1 MEINS
6 TQTPNKIKK
15 PQPKNNDHNAQHT
28 EHGLKGQSNTLQKN
42 IERAA
47 ASLNMDADTLK
58 VWLKERLFIEPSVLL
73 SFLHQIV
80 QYKLNPLSGEIVL
93 INLED
98 GRHQTMITID
108 GWCKLINAH
117 PQFAGMTFRESTE
130 LQDGI
135 LAWIECCIYR
145 HDRILPITIKEYY
158 EEIKTEHTIWAS
170 MPRRMLRHRAIQQC
184 ARIAFGIHC
193 SDSENSLSHS
203 RTEIKSKDQLTEDLP
218 ISKSRTDL
226 LKERLSINMTD

>member
-1 MEINS
+1 METNS
-6 TQTPNKIKK
+6 TQTVSKIKK
-15 PQPKNNDHNAQHT
+15 SHPKNNDHNAQHT

-42 IERAA
+42 IDRAA
-47 ASLNMDADTLK
+47 ASLNMDEDTLK

-80 QYKLNPLSGEIVL
+80 QYKLNPLSGEIAL

-98 GRHQTMITID
+98 GRHQTMITMD

-117 PQFAGMTFRESTE
+117 PQFAGMTFRESTV

-135 LAWIECCIYR
+135 PAWIECCIYR

-158 EEIKTEHTIWAS
+158 EEIKTEHAIWVS
-170 MPRRMLRHRAIQQC
+170 MPRRMLRHRTIQQC
-184 ARIAFGIHC
+184 ARVAFGIQC
-193 SDSENSLSHS
+193 
-203 RTEIKSKDQLTEDLP
+203 TEIRLSLDTHQKEKIIIDELKKESKNGQ
-218 ISKSRTDL
+218 SRMEW
-226 LKERLSINMTD
+226 LKERLQG

>member
-1 MEINS
+1 METNS

-15 PQPKNNDHNAQHT
+15 PHPKNNDLNAQHT
-28 EHGLKGQSNTLQKN
+28 EDDLKGQSNTLQKN
-42 IERAA
+42 IDRAA
-47 ASLNMDADTLK
+47 ASLNMDEDTLK

-80 QYKLNPLSGEIVL
+80 QYKLNPLSGEIAL

-98 GRHQTMITID
+98 GRHQTMITLD

-117 PQFAGMTFRESTE
+117 PQFAGMTFRESTV

-135 LAWIECCIYR
+135 PAWIECCIYR

-158 EEIKTEHTIWAS
+158 EEIKTEHAIWKS
-170 MPRRMLRHRAIQQC
+170 MPRRMLRHRTIQQC

-193 SDSENSLSHS
+193 TEIGHALDTHKKEKPTKDELNEESKSGKS
-203 RTEIKSKDQLTEDLP
+203 RTEW
-218 ISKSRTDL
+218 
-226 LKERLSINMTD
+226 LKEHLQG

>member
-6 TQTPNKIKK
+6 TQTLNKIKK
-15 PQPKNNDHNAQHT
+15 PHPKNNDHNAQHT

-47 ASLNMDADTLK
+47 ASLNMDEDTLK

-80 QYKLNPLSGEIVL
+80 QYKLNPLSGEIAL

-98 GRHQTMITID
+98 GRHQSMITID

-117 PQFAGMTFRESTE
+117 SQFAGMTFRESTV

-135 LAWIECCIYR
+135 PAWIECCIYR

-158 EEIKTEHTIWAS
+158 EEIKTEHAIWKN
-170 MPRRMLRHRAIQQC
+170 MPRRMLRHRTIQQC
-184 ARIAFGIHC
+184 ARIAFGIQYT
-193 SDSENSLSHS
+193 DSENLLNHKSAEINTNEQQ
-203 RTEIKSKDQLTEDLP
+203 TEALP
-218 ISKSRTDL
+218 ITKSRKEW
-226 LKERLSINMTD
+226 LKERLSINIID

>member
-1 MEINS
+1 METNS
-6 TQTPNKIKK
+6 TQTVSNIKK
-15 PQPKNNDHNAQHT
+15 PHPKNNDHNAQHT

-42 IERAA
+42 IDRAA
-47 ASLNMDADTLK
+47 ASLNMDEDTLK

-80 QYKLNPLSGEIVL
+80 QYKLNPLSGEIAL

-117 PQFAGMTFRESTE
+117 SQFAGMTFRESTE

-135 LAWIECCIYR
+135 PAWIECCIYR

-158 EEIKTEHTIWAS
+158 EEIKTEHAIWKN
-170 MPRRMLRHRAIQQC
+170 MPRRMLRHRTIQQC

-193 SDSENSLSHS
+193 TEIGHVLDTHKKEKPTKDELNEESKSGKS
-203 RTEIKSKDQLTEDLP
+203 RTEW
-218 ISKSRTDL
+218 
-226 LKERLSINMTD
+226 LKEHLQG

>member
-6 TQTPNKIKK
+6 TQTLNKIKK
-15 PQPKNNDHNAQHT
+15 PHPKNNDHNAQHT

-47 ASLNMDADTLK
+47 ASLNMDEDTLK

-80 QYKLNPLSGEIVL
+80 QYKLNPLSGEITL

-98 GRHQTMITID
+98 GRHQSMITID

-117 PQFAGMTFRESTE
+117 SQFAGMTFRESTV

-135 LAWIECCIYR
+135 PAWIECCIYR

-158 EEIKTEHTIWAS
+158 EEIKTEHAIWKS
-170 MPRRMLRHRAIQQC
+170 MPRRILRHRTIQQC

-193 SDSENSLSHS
+193 TEIGQSLDTYKKEKPTKDELNEESKSGKS
-203 RTEIKSKDQLTEDLP
+203 RTEW
-218 ISKSRTDL
+218 
-226 LKERLSINMTD
+226 LKEHLQG